1 MGAGFVRQGS
11 TRLGSHL
18 ALPYDGAVLKTPVLP
33 EKQGPNE
40 DQRAAAKLLRSDPPM
55 FMCIMWQGLT
65 KHQGMP
71 PASPLGLASNPFEGL
86 LFPLI
91 S

>member
-1 MGAGFVRQGS
+1 MELSV
-11 TRLGSHL
+11 
-18 ALPYDGAVLKTPVLP
+18 YLKTPVLP

-40 DQRAAAKLLRSDPPM
+40 DQRAAAKLLRPDPPT

-71 PASPLGLASNPFEGL
+71 PASPAPQALLSL
-86 LFPLI
+86 LFGAFYFP
-91 S
+91 